1 MNISRRLLFASAF
14 WEVARPRT
22 ALNAGHLLIRLTNPA
37 IEFDHRS
44 AADWLWCHNAARQAL
59 ADVLGAGRC
68 TVVFAHQWHPIGAA
82 IGEPEAESST
92 PTFHLFGRWDGEP
105 VAPGEQLRLPAQRR
119 VPAGTEELQEYDG
132 GLRASLRALAL
143 ERQTDPGWQFEA
155 MSAGSTAAK
164 RHLAEQDVPVG
175 GAVPEVVAATPRFKA
190 GAHHTVLSTAFLSTA
205 LPSASDGPGL
215 TPGHLLALAGSLQG
229 LAERRGVSGLSCVV
243 PEPGDGPLQVHAMGR
258 SAGESVNPMQ
268 EFLDLPEVSQA
279 LL

>member
-1 MNISRRLLFASAF
+1 MHISRRLLFASAF

-37 IEFDHRS
+37 TAFDHRS

-59 ADVLGAGRC
+59 AELLGAGRC
-68 TVVFAHQWHPIGAA
+68 TVVFAHQWHAIGAA

-119 VPAGTEELQEYDG
+119 VPAGTEELRKYDA
-132 GLRASLRALAL
+132 GLRAALRALAL
-143 ERQTDPGWQFEA
+143 ERQADSSWQFEE
-155 MSAGSTAAK
+155 MLAGSTAAK
-164 RHLAEQDVPVG
+164 RRSAEPDVPVD

-190 GAHHTVLSTAFLSTA
+190 GTHHTVLSTAP
-205 LPSASDGPGL
+205 PSASGGPGL

-229 LAERRGVSGLSCVV
+229 LTERRGVSGLSCVV
-243 PEPGDGPLQVHAMGR
+243 PEPGNGPLQVHAMGR

>member
-1 MNISRRLLFASAF
+1 MNLSRRLLFASAF

-37 IEFDHRS
+37 VAFDLRS
-44 AADWLWCHNAARQAL
+44 AADWLLCHNAARQAL
-59 ADVLGAGRC
+59 AEVLGAKRC

-105 VAPGEQLRLPAQRR
+105 VTPGGQLRLPAQRR
-119 VPAGTEELQEYDG
+119 VPAPENQLLEYDG
-132 GLRASLRALAL
+132 GLRAALRRSAL
-143 ERQTDPGWQFEA
+143 ERQSEA
-155 MSAGSTAAK
+155 GRQSAEPA
-164 RHLAEQDVPVG
+164 PVG
-175 GAVPEVVAATPRFKA
+175 DAVPELVAVPPRFKA
-190 GAHHTVLSTAFLSTA
+190 GAHHTVLA
-205 LPSASDGPGL
+205 PASGEPGL
-215 TPGHLLALAGSLQG
+215 TPGHLLALAASLQG
-229 LAERRGVSGLSCVV
+229 LTERRGVTGLSCVV
-243 PEPGDGPLQVHAMGR
+243 PEPGSGPLEVHAMGR